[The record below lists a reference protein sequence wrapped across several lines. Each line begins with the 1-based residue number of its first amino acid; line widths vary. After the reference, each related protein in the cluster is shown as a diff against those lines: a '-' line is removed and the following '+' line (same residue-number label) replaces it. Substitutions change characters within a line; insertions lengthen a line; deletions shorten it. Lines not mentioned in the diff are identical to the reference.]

1 MSLSQFQSLVEA
13 ATLHYALL
21 AVANDHFALSI
32 ARVATLLSP
41 WERRRHKLH
50 IWTAIYDRFR
60 QNGCSMLRIAG
71 VAKGGREVAALAHI
85 KSKFTHKYS
94 HINGYSFRQTHRLNW
109 NAARL
114 SGCLPGCLAARP
126 VGLIEAIN
134 CFDLPAVL
142 PQHQPQHGYGSLSL
156 LAWQKVAVLP
166 LSHRGQHKLHTTRI
180 FLRDN

>member
-1 MSLSQFQSLVEA
+1 MPLKVSPARCVCVCVGCSINVSVSVSGWSCHF
-13 ATLHYALL
+13 ALCTFGC
-21 AVANDHFALSI
+21 HFALSI

-41 WERRRHKLH
+41 WERHRHKLH

-60 QNGCSMLRIAG
+60 QNGCSMLRFAG
-71 VAKGGREVAALAHI
+71 DAKGGREVAALAHI

-94 HINGYSFRQTHRLNW
+94 HINGYSFRQTRRLNW

-114 SGCLPGCLAARP
+114 SGCLAARP

-142 PQHQPQHGYGSLSL
+142 PQHQP
-156 LAWQKVAVLP
+156 
-166 LSHRGQHKLHTTRI
+166 TTTWVR
-180 FLRDN
+180 